1 VNRPLG
7 TMRGRKGKESGKTGN
22 REREEGGG
30 RMRGRTAASKR
41 PGSLEVSMIAHR
53 SVHCPDNRPV
63 IVPVQ
68 SLHSWLVVPCQMGAR
83 RTKSAIVRGIVAGGT
98 CAAATISA
106 KAGSGTALVRH
117 TTGPQSLLSSLG
129 TRRHQAGHPPWL
141 PSIPGD
147 DHAGSRTSHP
157 KTAPVVYPSAAY
169 QQHRPGACAALIA
182 VISLAASPATAIT
195 PPTCLLPTP
204 ARHHG
209 RPRPDRA

>member
-1 VNRPLG
+1 MACCSMSYGRSQEEVGYCAWDCRRRNMCSSDDLRQ
-7 TMRGRKGKESGKTGN
+7 GRKRN
-22 REREEGGG
+22 CACAPHHW
-30 RMRGRTAASKR
+30 TA
-41 PGSLEVSMIAHR
+41 
-53 SVHCPDNRPV
+53 
-63 IVPVQ
+63 VP
-68 SLHSWLVVPCQMGAR
+68 
-83 RTKSAIVRGIVAGGT
+83 
-98 CAAATISA
+98 
-106 KAGSGTALVRH
+106 
-117 TTGPQSLLSSLG
+117 SLG
-129 TRRHQAGHPPWL
+129 TRRHQGGHPPWL

-209 RPRPDRA
+209 RPRPARAEEGQAAPEVQHQSVHCLRVL